1 MLVFKILSTIFIGIS
16 VVTALYKNAT
26 VLVND
31 SQNLPIYILLSLY
44 SVAWRTLV
52 IVTIWI
58 I

>member
-1 MLVFKILSTIFIGIS
+1 MLVFKILSTIFLGIS
-16 VVTALYKNAT
+16 VVTALFKNAT
-26 VLVND
+26 VLVKD
-31 SQNLPIYILLSLY
+31 DQNLFLYILFSIY

>member
-1 MLVFKILSTIFIGIS
+1 MLVFKILSTIFLGIS
-16 VVTALYKNAT
+16 VVTALFKNAT
-26 VLVND
+26 VLD
-31 SQNLPIYILLSLY
+31 RDGQNLFIYILLSLY